1 MSIIGQVFIFAF
13 GAMVGSFLNAVLW
26 RLRCQE
32 SFIVGRSYC
41 PECRHNLAALDLVP
55 IVSYL
60 LLGGKCRYCRKPIS
74 PSYLLVEIAAGTL
87 FLLAAIQAAVG
98 RDVLSPAFLPQLLLY
113 WYFIAVLI
121 LVFVYDLRYMLIL
134 PSVTIPAAII
144 AIIGNLAL
152 GRSWWS
158 LLLGCFIG
166 AGFFYLQLV
175 LSRGEWIGG
184 GDVYLG
190 FLLGAILGWPLVLVA
205 LFLAYVSGASVGLIL
220 LTSKKKTLKSQLA
233 FGTFLSAATVV
244 SMLYGNSILL
254 WYLGIAV

>member
-1 MSIIGQVFIFAF
+1 MSIVGQVFIFAF
-13 GAMVGSFLNAVLW
+13 GAMIGSFLNAVLW
-26 RLRCQE
+26 RLRSKE

-41 PECRHNLAALDLVP
+41 PECRHVLSSADLVP

-60 LLGGKCRYCRKPIS
+60 LLGGKCRYCRKPIC
-74 PSYLLVEIAAGTL
+74 PSYLLVEVAAGTL
-87 FLLAAIQAAVG
+87 FLLAALQVTSEQVILGTAW
-98 RDVLSPAFLPQLLLY
+98 LPQLLLF

-134 PSVTIPAAII
+134 PSVTLPAA
-144 AIIGNLAL
+144 AVAFVGNLAL

-158 LLLGCFIG
+158 LLLGGAVG

-190 FLLGAILGWPLVLVA
+190 LLLGMILGWPLVLVA
-205 LFLAYVSGASVGLIL
+205 LFLAYVSGAAVGLVL
-220 LTSKKKTLKSQLA
+220 LASKKKTIKSQLA
-233 FGTFLSAATVV
+233 FGTFLSAATVM
-244 SMLYGNSILL
+244 SMLYGNRILL
-254 WYLGIAV
+254 WYLGIGG

>member
-13 GAMVGSFLNAVLW
+13 GAMIGSFLNAVLW
-26 RLRCQE
+26 RLRRRE

-41 PECRHNLAALDLVP
+41 PECRHALASVDLVP
-55 IVSYL
+55 IVSFL
-60 LLGGKCRYCRKPIS
+60 LLGGKCRYCRKPIC

-87 FLLAAIQAAVG
+87 FLLAAIQTAAD
-98 RDVLSPAFLPQLLLY
+98 RDILGPAFMPQMLLY

-134 PSVTIPAAII
+134 PSVTVPAAVV
-144 AIIGNLAL
+144 ALAGNLAL

-158 LLLGCFIG
+158 LVLGCAIG

-175 LSRGEWIGG
+175 LSRGKWIGG

-190 FLLGAILGWPLVLVA
+190 FLLGAMLGWPLVLVA
-205 LFLAYVSGASVGLIL
+205 LFLAYVSGAAVGLIL
-220 LTSKKKTLKSQLA
+220 LTAKKKTLKSQLA
-233 FGTFLSAATVV
+233 FGTFLSAAAVV
-244 SMLYGNSILL
+244 SLLYGNRIIL
-254 WYLGIAV
+254 WYLGIAA